1 MHHNGIIMHAAISAK
16 HLEKTSR
23 APPHSTNTPV
33 SLAKLTRLGHYQL
46 LLTTVNVSFH

>member
-1 MHHNGIIMHAAISAK
+1 MLLFTATSAK
-16 HLEKTSR
+16 HLVRISR

-33 SLAKLTRLGHYQL
+33 SLARLTRLGHYQL